1 MNICEAP
8 DLSLIKDGHS
18 AGSSQPIQS
27 NFKWSRSLSLNQL
40 RQQLEYLE
48 NQHCLAGDSH
58 AYFLSCYIVSMKRCE
73 YLIEAIGDKGHP
85 EHARYAELDDRLI
98 ETIASYFS
106 HYYFSAYER
115 VLSSDKKQAP
125 APWVLALNS
134 DSVAKQSPLHGM
146 LLGLIA
152 HSCYDLPLVLS
163 ELTSSGRAIYDW
175 SNIKHKRTYLEISKL
190 LVDELPVIGQSLEL
204 TQASMRHRGLV
215 KGGVHIQL
223 VGYLLKS
230 GFLDRIVY
238 KVLTNV
244 HREALLNCY
253 RLQRGI
259 LSVDAL
265 ADLCCERM
273 SMLTQGSFH
282 LNVVKALYQSLV
294 KS

>member
-8 DLSLIKDGHS
+8 DLSLVKDGHC
-18 AGSSQPIQS
+18 ADSSQPTQS
-27 NFKWSRSLSLNQL
+27 NFRWSRSLSLSQL
-40 RQQLEYLE
+40 RQRLEYLE
-48 NQHCLAGDSH
+48 TQHCLAGDSH

-73 YLIEAIGDKGHP
+73 YLIEAIRDRGHP

-98 ETIASYFS
+98 DTIASYFS
-106 HYYFSAYER
+106 HYYFSAYES
-115 VLSSDKKQAP
+115 VLSPDRKRAP
-125 APWVLALNS
+125 NPWVLALKS
-134 DSVAKQSPLHGM
+134 DSVAKRSPLHGM

-163 ELTSSGRAIYDW
+163 EITPSGRAIYDG

-204 TQASMRHRGLV
+204 TLTHMRHRGLV
-215 KGGVHIQL
+215 KGGLRIQL
-223 VGYLLKS
+223 VGYLLRS
-230 GFLDRIVY
+230 GFFNRIVY
-238 KVLTNV
+238 EVLTNV

-273 SMLTQGSFH
+273 SALTQGSFH
-282 LNVVKALYQSLV
+282 VNVVKALFQSLV

>member
-1 MNICEAP
+1 MNICEAS
-8 DLSLIKDGHS
+8 DLSLVKDGHC
-18 AGSSQPIQS
+18 AGSSQSIQS
-27 NFKWSRSLSLNQL
+27 NFKWSRSLSLSQL

-73 YLIEAIGDKGHP
+73 YLIEAIRDKGHP

-98 ETIASYFS
+98 EIIASYFS

-115 VLSSDKKQAP
+115 VLSSDKQQAP
-125 APWVLALNS
+125 NPWVLALKS

-163 ELTSSGRAIYDW
+163 EITPSGRTIYDG

-190 LVDELPVIGQSLEL
+190 LVEELPVIGHNLDS
-204 TQASMRHRGLV
+204 THTSMRPRGLV
-215 KGGVHIQL
+215 KGGVRIRL
-223 VGYLLKS
+223 IGYLLK
-230 GFLDRIVY
+230 GGLFKRIVY
-238 KVLTNV
+238 KVLTDV
-244 HREALLNCY
+244 HREALLNSY

-259 LSVDAL
+259 LSVEAL
-265 ADLCCERM
+265 ADLCCKRM
-273 SMLTQGSFH
+273 CALTQGSFH
-282 LNVVKALYQSLV
+282 VNVVKALFQSLV